1 MMPIEDLRA
10 LVVQSFPDAE
20 VHLNSPMG
28 DNNHF
33 QLMVVSDQFQEMT
46 MVEQHQMVY
55 KAIGNAMDEAVHAL
69 SIKTLTPAQWEKAGG
84 AG

>member
-10 LVVQSFPDAE
+10 KLESSFPGDE
-20 VHLNSPMG
+20 IHLNSPMD

-33 QLMVVSDQFQEMT
+33 QLVVVSPRFDGKT

-55 KAIGNAMDEAVHAL
+55 QALGDAMREAVHAL
-69 SIKTLTPAQWEKAGG
+69 AMKTYTPDQWAKASGG
-84 AG
+84 N